1 MNLCRTRE
9 QWAFFVSTVSIPD
22 LLRLL
27 PDLFRLRS
35 GCRYEAAEDI
45 LQVTDLYNPREQW
58 ASFVINAI
66 KAKELFKKEVNY
78 IVKGDEII
86 IVDEFTG
93 RTMPGRRWSEG
104 LHQAIEAKER
114 VTINNETVTLASVSY
129 QNFFRAYPKL
139 SGMSGTA
146 ATEIDEFS
154 NIYNMSVQVFTP
166 PHRLPSCIC
175 ACTLRRHPQTS
186 STAAV
191 GAKQS
196 HGWSK
201 PVRECA
207 AGCTF
212 RRTSLPYLWL
222 SSPTNSPVQQ
232 CLFL

>member
-1 MNLCRTRE
+1 
-9 QWAFFVSTVSIPD
+9 VS
-22 LLRLL
+22 
-27 PDLFRLRS
+27 
-35 GCRYEAAEDI
+35 
-45 LQVTDLYNPREQW
+45 DLYNPSEQW

-104 LHQAIEAKER
+104 LHQAIEAKEG

-154 NIYNMSVQVFTP
+154 NIYNMSVQVHALLLLHLF
-166 PHRLPSCIC
+166 HALLLRLQVAPSFAVIVNSSSSSDTARVACSVVC
-175 ACTLRRHPQTS
+175 AGPASWLEQLH
-186 STAAV
+186 AV
-191 GAKQS
+191 
-196 HGWSK
+196 H
-201 PVRECA
+201 
-207 AGCTF
+207 
-212 RRTSLPYLWL
+212 
-222 SSPTNSPVQQ
+222 VQ
-232 CLFL
+232 